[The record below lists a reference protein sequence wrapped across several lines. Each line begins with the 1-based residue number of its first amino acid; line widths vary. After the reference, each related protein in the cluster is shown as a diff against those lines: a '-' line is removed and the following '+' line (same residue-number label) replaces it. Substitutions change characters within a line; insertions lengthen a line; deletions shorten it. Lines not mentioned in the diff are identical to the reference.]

1 VDRSVRRLRRVALA
15 RSLSPAVTIQA
26 AVDALGYVQADP
38 IRAPARAQDLILR
51 QRVPGYRAGDLERRY
66 PELDVEED
74 VVVNYGIVS
83 RRIHGL
89 LHPRPRHARSGI
101 DRLVP
106 GLSEAV
112 ATYVHTNGPCHPS
125 QVEQALGAGRVVNDW
140 GGSSQAT
147 TRALEA
153 LHVRGVLRVA
163 RRDDGV
169 KVYEAARTVE
179 PVPAAAAARE
189 LVRFV
194 VTHLA
199 PLPLP
204 SLSVTLLRSAAG
216 RLGDALP
223 AAVAEARASWPR
235 AAVDGETYL
244 WPPDTDP
251 AQELADAGPPE
262 SRVRFLAPF
271 DPVVW
276 DRRRFQRLWGWDYR
290 FEAYTPAARRRF
302 GYYAL
307 PVFWRDHAVGWVNA
321 AVADGRLRLEVGS
334 PTGALP
340 ASAAFRRAFAAEAA
354 RFAHFKG
361 VALDPTGRTE
371 AGDSL
376 RWPGAG

>member
-1 VDRSVRRLRRVALA
+1 MRRLRRVALG
-15 RSLSPAVTIQA
+15 RSLAPAATLQA

-89 LHPRPRHARSGI
+89 LHPRPRHSRYGI

-106 GLSEAV
+106 GLPDAV
-112 ATYVHTNGPCHPS
+112 AAFVRAHGPCHPRE
-125 QVEQALGAGRVVNDW
+125 VEEALGAGRVVNDW
-140 GGSSQAT
+140 GGSSHAT

-169 KVYEAARTVE
+169 KVYEAARSVE
-179 PVPAAAAARE
+179 PVPVAIAARE

-199 PLPLP
+199 PVPLP
-204 SLSVTLLRSAAG
+204 SLGVTLLRSAAG
-216 RLGDALP
+216 RLGGALP
-223 AAVAEARASWPR
+223 AAVAEAKASWPR
-235 AAVDGETYL
+235 AIVDGTTYL
-244 WPPDTDP
+244 WPPDAEP
-251 AQELADAGPPE
+251 GRELADVGPPE

-276 DRRRFQRLWGWDYR
+276 DRRRFERLWGWEYR

-307 PVFWRDHAVGWVNA
+307 PLFWRDDAVGWVNA
-321 AVADGRLRLEVGS
+321 AVVDGRLRVEAGS
-334 PTGALP
+334 PTGSLP
-340 ASAAFRRAFAAEAA
+340 ASVAFERAFAAETTRLA
-354 RFAHFKG
+354 RFLG
-361 VALDPTGRTE
+361 VLPPQRPERPDRSG
-371 AGDSL
+371 
-376 RWPGAG
+376 